1 MLCVT
6 CTDSQNSVHALDV
19 YCGPWSEYNST
30 VVAHF
35 MVCKEQIGKIC
46 APFPVDFVCVK
57 ILIQFII
64 EYLMWFSVLIFRL
77 LGTDDGTES
86 KFCIHIFMNRNGT
99 VKIAFAFQIDFHT
112 PISVHSIVSVI
123 NLLDLCLYFCFLGI
137 VIRLPVFQVVI
148 VCVWTDC
155 KPAKQPA

>member
-99 VKIAFAFQIDFHT
+99 VKIAFAFQIDCHT
-112 PISVHSIVSVI
+112 PISVNSIVSVI

-148 VCVWTDC
+148 ICVWTDC

>member
-1 MLCVT
+1 
-6 CTDSQNSVHALDV
+6 
-19 YCGPWSEYNST
+19 
-30 VVAHF
+30 

-112 PISVHSIVSVI
+112 PISVNSIVSVI
-123 NLLDLCLYFCFLGI
+123 NLLGLRWL
-137 VIRLPVFQVVI
+137 
-148 VCVWTDC
+148 
-155 KPAKQPA
+155 

>member
-1 MLCVT
+1 
-6 CTDSQNSVHALDV
+6 
-19 YCGPWSEYNST
+19 
-30 VVAHF
+30 

-64 EYLMWFSVLIFRL
+64 EYLMCFSVRIFQL
-77 LGTDDGTES
+77 LGTDDGTEP

-99 VKIAFAFQIDFHT
+99 VKIAFAFQG
-112 PISVHSIVSVI
+112 
-123 NLLDLCLYFCFLGI
+123 GI

-155 KPAKQPA
+155 KPAKQPAQAKLFMMIFNKSISL